1 MALNSQNQILASDFV
16 SLKARVKAEMNRRCR
31 SGSLTAYAGTA
42 YDYSVVPANGAIVKP
57 EHLNKL
63 VVPINAISP
72 SGYTEKAAGDA
83 VPELATLDAKLAA
96 HEAYPM
102 RGSGSD
108 CASGCSGLCSS
119 GCYNSCSGCGGSCSY
134 DCSGCSGTCT
144 GDCQGTCSGGCSTSC
159 GGACWRDGC
168 TSNCTAAC
176 RMDCSGSCK
185 GKCTGSCIANC
196 ANNCYGG
203 CKGGCGTQA
212 RMST

>member
-31 SGSLTAYAGTA
+31 SGSLTAYAGAA
-42 YDYSVVPANGAIVKP
+42 YDYSVVPANGVIVKP

-134 DCSGCSGTCT
+134 DCSGCTGSCV
-144 GDCQGTCSGGCSTSC
+144 GDCQGSCSGGCSTSC

-176 RMDCSGSCK
+176 RMDC
-185 GKCTGSCIANC
+185 T
-196 ANNCYGG
+196 GG
-203 CKGGCGTQA
+203 CKGNCGSIC
-212 RMST
+212 STNCRTTCVSTSGTS

>member
-42 YDYSVVPANGAIVKP
+42 YDYSVVPANGVIVKP

-144 GDCQGTCSGGCSTSC
+144 GDCEGTCSGGCSTSC

-176 RMDCSGSCK
+176 RMDC
-185 GKCTGSCIANC
+185 T
-196 ANNCYGG
+196 GG
-203 CKGGCGTQA
+203 CKGNCGSIC
-212 RMST
+212 STNCRTTCVSTSGKS

>member
-31 SGSLTAYAGTA
+31 SGSLTAYAGAA
-42 YDYSVVPANGAIVKP
+42 YDYSVVPANGVIVKP

-144 GDCQGTCSGGCSTSC
+144 GDCEGTCSGGCSTSC

-176 RMDCSGSCK
+176 RMDC
-185 GKCTGSCIANC
+185 T
-196 ANNCYGG
+196 GG
-203 CKGGCGTQA
+203 CKENCGSIC
-212 RMST
+212 STNCRTTCVSTSGTS

>member
-42 YDYSVVPANGAIVKP
+42 YDYSVVPANGVIVKP

-176 RMDCSGSCK
+176 RMDC
-185 GKCTGSCIANC
+185 TGSCSGGCSGGCMSNC
-196 ANNCYGG
+196 AKG
-203 CKGGCGTQA
+203 CTRGCSGSCGTQA
-212 RMST
+212 RMSS

>member
-31 SGSLTAYAGTA
+31 SGSLTAYAGAA
-42 YDYSVVPANGAIVKP
+42 YDYSVVPANGVIVKP

-63 VVPINAISP
+63 VIPINAISP

-144 GDCQGTCSGGCSTSC
+144 GDCEGTCSGGCSTSC

-176 RMDCSGSCK
+176 RMDC
-185 GKCTGSCIANC
+185 T
-196 ANNCYGG
+196 GG
-203 CKGGCGTQA
+203 CKGNCGSIC
-212 RMST
+212 STNCRTTCVSTSGTS

>member
-1 MALNSQNQILASDFV
+1 MALNSQNQILASGFV

-31 SGSLTAYAGTA
+31 SGSLTAYAGAA
-42 YDYSVVPANGAIVKP
+42 YDYSVVPANGVIVKP

-144 GDCQGTCSGGCSTSC
+144 GDCEGTCSGGCSTSC

-176 RMDCSGSCK
+176 RMDC
-185 GKCTGSCIANC
+185 T
-196 ANNCYGG
+196 GG
-203 CKGGCGTQA
+203 CKGNCGSIC
-212 RMST
+212 STNCRTTCVSTSGTS

>member
-42 YDYSVVPANGAIVKP
+42 YDYSVVPANGVIVKP

-176 RMDCSGSCK
+176 RMDC
-185 GKCTGSCIANC
+185 TGSCSGGCSGGCMSNC
-196 ANNCYGG
+196 AKGCTTG

-212 RMST
+212 RMTT

>member
-31 SGSLTAYAGTA
+31 SGSLTAYAGAA
-42 YDYSVVPANGAIVKP
+42 YDYSVVPANGVIVKP

-176 RMDCSGSCK
+176 RMDC
-185 GKCTGSCIANC
+185 T
-196 ANNCYGG
+196 GG
-203 CKGGCGTQA
+203 CKGNCGSIC
-212 RMST
+212 STNCRTTCISTSGTS

>member
-31 SGSLTAYAGTA
+31 SGSLTAYAGAA
-42 YDYSVVPANGAIVKP
+42 YDYSVVPANGVIVKP

-176 RMDCSGSCK
+176 RMDC
-185 GKCTGSCIANC
+185 TGSCSGGCSGGCMSNC
-196 ANNCYGG
+196 AKG
-203 CKGGCGTQA
+203 CTTGCRGGCGTQA

>member
-31 SGSLTAYAGTA
+31 SGSLTAYAGAA
-42 YDYSVVPANGAIVKP
+42 YDYSVVPANGVIVKP

-83 VPELATLDAKLAA
+83 VPELTTLDAKLAA

-176 RMDCSGSCK
+176 RMDC
-185 GKCTGSCIANC
+185 TGSCSGGCSGGCMSNC
-196 ANNCYGG
+196 AKG
-203 CKGGCGTQA
+203 CTTGCRGGCGTQA

>member
-1 MALNSQNQILASDFV
+1 LALNSQNQILASDFV

-42 YDYSVVPANGAIVKP
+42 YDYSVVPANGVIVKP

-119 GCYNSCSGCGGSCSY
+119 GCYNTCSGCGGSCSY
-134 DCSGCSGTCT
+134 DCSGCSGTCSGGCDT
-144 GDCQGTCSGGCSTSC
+144 TCSGSCSGSC

-176 RMDCSGSCK
+176 RMDC
-185 GKCTGSCIANC
+185 T
-196 ANNCYGG
+196 GG
-203 CKGGCGTQA
+203 CKGNCGSIC
-212 RMST
+212 STNCRTTCVSTSGTS

>member
-42 YDYSVVPANGAIVKP
+42 YDYSVVPANGVIVKP

-144 GDCQGTCSGGCSTSC
+144 GDCEGTCSGGCSTSC

-176 RMDCSGSCK
+176 RMDC
-185 GKCTGSCIANC
+185 T
-196 ANNCYGG
+196 GG
-203 CKGGCGTQA
+203 CKGNCGSIC
-212 RMST
+212 STNCRTTCVSTSGTS

>member
-31 SGSLTAYAGTA
+31 SGSLTAYAGAA
-42 YDYSVVPANGAIVKP
+42 YDYSVVPANGVIVKP

-176 RMDCSGSCK
+176 RMDC
-185 GKCTGSCIANC
+185 TGSCSGGCSGGCMSNC
-196 ANNCYGG
+196 AKG
-203 CKGGCGTQA
+203 CTRGCSGSCGTQA
-212 RMST
+212 RMSS

>member
-31 SGSLTAYAGTA
+31 SGSLTAYAGAA
-42 YDYSVVPANGAIVKP
+42 YDYSVVPANGVIVKP

-144 GDCQGTCSGGCSTSC
+144 GDCEGTCSGDCSTSC

-176 RMDCSGSCK
+176 RMDC
-185 GKCTGSCIANC
+185 T
-196 ANNCYGG
+196 GG
-203 CKGGCGTQA
+203 CKGNCGSIC
-212 RMST
+212 STNCRTTCVSTSGTS

>member
-31 SGSLTAYAGTA
+31 SGSMTAYAGTA
-42 YDYSVVPANGAIVKP
+42 YDYSVVPANGVIVKP

-144 GDCQGTCSGGCSTSC
+144 GDCEGTCSGGCSTSC

-176 RMDCSGSCK
+176 RMDC
-185 GKCTGSCIANC
+185 T
-196 ANNCYGG
+196 GG
-203 CKGGCGTQA
+203 CKGNCGSIC
-212 RMST
+212 STNCRTTCVSTSGTS

>member
-42 YDYSVVPANGAIVKP
+42 YDYSVVPANGVIVKP

-144 GDCQGTCSGGCSTSC
+144 GDCEGTCSGGCSTSC

-176 RMDCSGSCK
+176 RMDC
-185 GKCTGSCIANC
+185 T
-196 ANNCYGG
+196 GG
-203 CKGGCGTQA
+203 CKGNCGSIC
-212 RMST
+212 STNCRTTCISTSGTS

>member
-42 YDYSVVPANGAIVKP
+42 YDYSVVPANGVIVKP

-144 GDCQGTCSGGCSTSC
+144 GDCEGTCSGGCSTSC

-176 RMDCSGSCK
+176 RMDC
-185 GKCTGSCIANC
+185 T
-196 ANNCYGG
+196 GG
-203 CKGGCGTQA
+203 CKGNCGSIC
-212 RMST
+212 STNCRTTCVSASGTS

>member
-42 YDYSVVPANGAIVKP
+42 YDYSVVPANGVIVKP

-144 GDCQGTCSGGCSTSC
+144 GDCEGTCSGGCSTSC

-176 RMDCSGSCK
+176 RMDC
-185 GKCTGSCIANC
+185 TGSCSGGCSGGCMSNC
-196 ANNCYGG
+196 AKG
-203 CKGGCGTQA
+203 CTRGCSGSCGTQA
-212 RMST
+212 RMSS